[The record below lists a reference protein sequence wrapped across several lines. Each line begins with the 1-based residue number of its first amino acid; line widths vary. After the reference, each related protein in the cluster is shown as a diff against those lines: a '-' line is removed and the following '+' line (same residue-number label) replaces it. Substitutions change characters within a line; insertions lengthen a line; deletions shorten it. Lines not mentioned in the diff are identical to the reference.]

1 MSFALAALTRNQVN
15 PWELDSEILEEGYIT
30 EGLKSKRI
38 ESGVKILILNK
49 IARSRILKLLHKF
62 KI

>member
-38 ESGVKILILNK
+38 KSGVIILILNK
-49 IARSRILKLLHKF
+49 IARSRI
-62 KI
+62 